1 MEAIVFEEF
10 GGPEV
15 LRFKDDVAEP
25 HAGPGHVRVKVAAVG
40 VNPIEYKIRN
50 GWMEQAFPTALP
62 AVPGNEFAG
71 TIDEVGEGV
80 TGLSVGDEVLGW
92 TETGAYAA
100 YALAQASAVAP
111 RPTGLEPAEA
121 ATLPIAGETA
131 QRVLD
136 LLGVRSGETLLIH
149 GAAGAV
155 GSMGVQLAVALGA
168 TVIGTA
174 SPANHEYLRSIGAVP
189 VAYGGGLVER
199 VRAVAPQGVDA
210 VFDAAGKGALAASV
224 ELRGGTPDR
233 VVTIADPDAARY
245 NVPFASGG
253 SDRAKA
259 REGLTHQ
266 AALAANGK
274 LHISIAHTF
283 PLRDAAKA
291 QTLSESGHVRGKLV
305 LLVG

>member
-15 LRFKDDVAEP
+15 LRFKDDAAEP
-25 HAGPGHVRVKVAAVG
+25 HAGPGQVRVKVAAVG

-50 GWMEQAFPTALP
+50 GWMEQVFPTALP

-71 TIDEVGEGV
+71 TIDEVGKGV

-233 VVTIADPDAARY
+233 IVTIADPDAARY

>member
-25 HAGPGHVRVKVAAVG
+25 HAGPGQVRVKVAAVG

-50 GWMEQAFPTALP
+50 GWMEQVFPTALP

-71 TIDEVGEGV
+71 AIDEVGEGV

-174 SPANHEYLRSIGAVP
+174 SPANHEYLRSIGAIP
-189 VAYGGGLVER
+189 VAYGDGLVER

>member
-25 HAGPGHVRVKVAAVG
+25 HAGPGQVRVKVAAVG

-50 GWMEQAFPTALP
+50 GWMEQAFPTTLP

-174 SPANHEYLRSIGAVP
+174 SPANHEYLRSIGAIP

>member
-15 LRFKDDVAEP
+15 LHFKDGVAEP
-25 HAGPGHVRVKVAAVG
+25 HAGPGQVRVKVAAVG

-50 GWMEQAFPTALP
+50 GWMEQVFPTALP

-111 RPTGLEPAEA
+111 RPNGLEPAEA

-174 SPANHEYLRSIGAVP
+174 SPANHEYLHSIGAVP

-199 VRAVAPQGVDA
+199 VRAVAPQGWTPCSTRLARARWRPRSNCA
-210 VFDAAGKGALAASV
+210 V
-224 ELRGGTPDR
+224 
-233 VVTIADPDAARY
+233 ARRT
-245 NVPFASGG
+245 G
-253 SDRAKA
+253 S
-259 REGLTHQ
+259 
-266 AALAANGK
+266 
-274 LHISIAHTF
+274 
-283 PLRDAAKA
+283 
-291 QTLSESGHVRGKLV
+291 
-305 LLVG
+305 

>member
-15 LRFKDDVAEP
+15 LRFKGDIEEP
-25 HAGPGHVRVKVAAVG
+25 HAGPGQVRVKVAAVG

-50 GWMEQAFPTALP
+50 GWMEQAFPTSLP

-71 TIDEVGEGV
+71 TVDELGEGV

-92 TETGAYAA
+92 SETGAYAA
-100 YALAQASAVAP
+100 YALAQASAVTP
-111 RPTGLEPAEA
+111 RPTGLEPAAA

-189 VAYGGGLVER
+189 VAYGDGLVER

-210 VFDAAGKGALAASV
+210 VFDAAGKGALADSV

-233 VVTIADPDAARY
+233 VVTIADPDAAKY
-245 NVPFASGG
+245 DVTFASGG
-253 SDRAKA
+253 TDRAKA

-266 AALAANGK
+266 AALAADGK
-274 LHISIAHTF
+274 LHISIAGTF

-291 QTLSESGHVRGKLV
+291 QTLSETGHVRGKLV

>member
-15 LRFKDDVAEP
+15 LRFKRDIEEP
-25 HAGPGHVRVKVAAVG
+25 HAGPGQVRVKVAAVG

-50 GWMEQAFPTALP
+50 GWMEQAFPTSLP

-71 TIDEVGEGV
+71 TVDELGEGV

-100 YALAQASAVAP
+100 YALAQASAVTP

-121 ATLPIAGETA
+121 ATLPVAGETA

-136 LLGVRSGETLLIH
+136 LLRVRSGETLLIH

-155 GSMGVQLAVALGA
+155 GSTGVQLAVTLGA

-174 SPANHEYLRSIGAVP
+174 SPANHEYLRSIGAIP
-189 VAYGGGLVER
+189 VAYGDGLVER

-210 VFDAAGKGALAASV
+210 VFDAAGKGALADSV

-233 VVTIADPDAARY
+233 VVTIADPDAAKY
-245 NVPFASGG
+245 DVTFASGG
-253 SDRAKA
+253 TDRAKA

-266 AALAANGK
+266 AALAADGK
-274 LHISIAHTF
+274 LHISIADTF

-291 QTLSESGHVRGKLV
+291 QTLSETGHVRGKLV

>member
-25 HAGPGHVRVKVAAVG
+25 HAGPGQVRVKVAAVG

-50 GWMEQAFPTALP
+50 GWMEQVFPTALP

-80 TGLSVGDEVLGW
+80 TGLAVGDEVLGW

-121 ATLPIAGETA
+121 ASLPIAGETA

-174 SPANHEYLRSIGAVP
+174 SPANHEYLRSIGALP
-189 VAYGGGLVER
+189 VAYGDGLVER
-199 VRAVAPQGVDA
+199 VRAVASQGVDA
-210 VFDAAGKGALAASV
+210 VFDAAGKGALADSV
-224 ELRGGTPDR
+224 ELRGGTSDR
-233 VVTIADPDAARY
+233 VVTIADPDAAKY
-245 NVPFASGG
+245 NVAFASGG

-266 AALAANGK
+266 AVLAANGK
-274 LHISIAHTF
+274 LHISIADTF
-283 PLRDAAKA
+283 PLRDAAEA

>member
-25 HAGPGHVRVKVAAVG
+25 HAGPGQVRVKVAAVG

-50 GWMEQAFPTALP
+50 GWMEQVFPTALP

-189 VAYGGGLVER
+189 VAYGGGLVEW

-245 NVPFASGG
+245 NVTFASGG

-259 REGLTHQ
+259 REGLTLQ

-274 LHISIAHTF
+274 LHISIAHAF

>member
-25 HAGPGHVRVKVAAVG
+25 HAGPGQVRVRVAAVG

-50 GWMEQAFPTALP
+50 GWMEQVFPTALP

-71 TIDEVGEGV
+71 TVDEVGEGV

-111 RPTGLEPAEA
+111 RPTGLKPAEA
-121 ATLPIAGETA
+121 ASLPIAGETA

-174 SPANHEYLRSIGAVP
+174 SPANHEYLRSVGAVP
-189 VAYGGGLVER
+189 VAYGDGLVER

-233 VVTIADPDAARY
+233 VVTIADPDAAKY

-266 AALAANGK
+266 AALVATGK
-274 LHISIAHTF
+274 LHISIADTF
-283 PLRDAAKA
+283 PLRDAAKV